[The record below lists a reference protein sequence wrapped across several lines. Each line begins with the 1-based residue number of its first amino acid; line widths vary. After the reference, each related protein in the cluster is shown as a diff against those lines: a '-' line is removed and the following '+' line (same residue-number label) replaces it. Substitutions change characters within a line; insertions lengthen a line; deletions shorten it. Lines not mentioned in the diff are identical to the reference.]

1 MKKDTIYNR
10 HLLPRLRECLS
21 DSPVT
26 LVHGPRQCG
35 KTTFARRAGEADGYA
50 YISFDDDVQMK
61 AAANDPAGYVADLPE
76 RVILDEVQ
84 RVPGLFTALKL
95 AVDRDRSPGRFILT
109 GSANVMLT
117 PKLADSLAGRISI
130 LRLHPLSQAEIAVGE
145 PRFLSA
151 LFGGKIKAGSANRRL
166 GQKLAGRVAAGGY
179 PVALARKTARRRTD
193 WYADYID
200 TLIQRDIRDLSRI
213 KRSDDLLRLLTAV
226 AGQTA
231 RMLNV
236 SDLASP
242 LQVSRPTIREY
253 ISLLSQIFLLEELPP
268 WHSNRLS
275 RLVKTPKLHIGDT
288 GLACSLL
295 GFDGAGLWNDRE
307 MFGQML
313 ETFVYQELRRQ
324 ADCHEDAVR
333 FSHFRDKDG
342 VEIDIV
348 LEHKGRIFGVEV
360 KASSTVTNKDFKALR
375 KLRDAA
381 GRKFAAGVILY
392 DGEAAV
398 SFEKGLRAAP
408 VSCLWE
414 MG

>member
-1 MKKDTIYNR
+1 MKKAAIYNR
-10 HLLPRLRECLS
+10 HLLPGLRESLS

-26 LVHGPRQCG
+26 LIHGPRQCG
-35 KTTFARRAGEADGYA
+35 KTTFVRSFGEAEGYE
-50 YISFDDDVQMK
+50 YVSFDDNVRRD
-61 AAANDPAGYVADLPE
+61 AAEADPAGYVADLPE

-84 RVPGLFTALKL
+84 RVPGIFTALKM
-95 AVDRDRSPGRFILT
+95 AVDGDRTPGRFILT
-109 GSANVMLT
+109 GSANVMFAPRLG
-117 PKLADSLAGRISI
+117 DSLAGRMSM
-130 LRLHPLSQAEIAVGE
+130 LRLHPLSQAEIAGGE
-145 PRFLSA
+145 PRFLPA
-151 LFGGKIKAGSANRRL
+151 LLGGNIKSGSANRRL
-166 GQKLAGRVAAGGY
+166 GQKLADRVAAGGY
-179 PVALARKTARRRTD
+179 PPALARKTARRRAA

-200 TLIQRDIRDLSRI
+200 NLIRKDIRDFSRI
-213 KRSDDLLRLLTAV
+213 KRSDDLMLLLKAV

-242 LQVSRPTIREY
+242 FQVSRPTISEY
-253 ISLLSQIFLLEELPP
+253 VSLLSKTFLVETLPP

-295 GFDGAGLWNDRE
+295 GVDGKGLWDDRK

-324 ADCHEDAVR
+324 ADCYEDTVR

-348 LEHKGRIFGVEV
+348 LESKGKIFGIEV
-360 KASSTVTNKDFKALR
+360 KASSTVTGGDFKALR

-381 GRKFAAGVILY
+381 GKKFAAGVVFY
-392 DGEAAV
+392 DGDAAV
-398 SFEKGLRAAP
+398 PFGKGLRAAP